1 MNTVQWDILGGV
13 LLLFIVAFLAEYF
26 AGISSTAILCGC
38 ILYEIYS
45 GRRAKEIEGE

>member
-13 LLLFIVAFLAEYF
+13 LLLFVVAFLAEYF
-26 AGISSTAILCGC
+26 AGISSAAILCAC

-45 GRRAKEIEGE
+45 GRRADSWEK